1 MSWASM
7 ARRFGCGRPISP
19 AGRLG
24 LDPIFLL
31 NNFIWP
37 NFAPLKAV
45 RALDGTKLTY
55 YQNWTPTNFQYYD
68 LVKSGDG
75 QCGSWA
81 RLLAAAMLAD
91 GLDQATGWTIKLD
104 TITAMQGISGF
115 LANNWSFAI
124 PNGVN
129 TNWVYAKVNPTNNNI
144 WTPNILNQDY
154 NWVPDQIMQATK
166 TDGVP
171 GQNVPNPLALFGN
184 HQIIELDENVPGQP
198 AQVILFDPS

>member
-1 MSWASM
+1 
-7 ARRFGCGRPISP
+7 
-19 AGRLG
+19 
-24 LDPIFLL
+24 
-31 NNFIWP
+31 
-37 NFAPLKAV
+37 
-45 RALDGTKLTY
+45 
-55 YQNWTPTNFQYYD
+55 
-68 LVKSGDG
+68 
-75 QCGSWA
+75 
-81 RLLAAAMLAD
+81 MLAD

-198 AQVILFDPS
+198 AQVILFDPSYGKKYTGATLNAALQKLQDGEIAAFVVAARWPLPINGQKVLELSISPNKTGAL